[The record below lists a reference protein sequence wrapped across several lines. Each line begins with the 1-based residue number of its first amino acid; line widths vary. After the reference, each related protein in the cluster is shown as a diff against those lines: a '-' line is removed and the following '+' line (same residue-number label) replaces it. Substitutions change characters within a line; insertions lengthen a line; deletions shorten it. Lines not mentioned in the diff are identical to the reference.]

1 MTRPL
6 FPSTLAALRR
16 LLAWSLAPA
25 LAAFGPIALAQDRSG
40 GATGATGSPGA
51 AGMTGSTSATANR
64 GTWMSGSD
72 RRFVEKAM
80 HGGQAEVELARM
92 AQSHATQ
99 ADVKA
104 FAQRM
109 QQDHGKANEELTQ
122 LANAK
127 FTPRDMKPDAQHRRE
142 ADRLAKLSGAQ
153 FDRAYMRMMVE
164 DHRKTVAEFEK
175 AARSA
180 QDPQIKAFA
189 AKTLPTLQEHL
200 LRAQTV
206 HGALEGGNRTS
217 RRGNDTAPSTGTPR

>member
-1 MTRPL
+1 MTRHLPL
-6 FPSTLAALRR
+6 SCLAARRR
-16 LLAWSLAPA
+16 LLALSLAPA

-40 GATGATGSPGA
+40 ATTGGTGTAGSTGAAGATG
-51 AGMTGSTSATANR
+51 NR
-64 GTWMSGSD
+64 GAKMAGSD

-92 AQSHATQ
+92 AQSRATQ

-122 LANAK
+122 IVNAK
-127 FTPRDMKPDAQHRRE
+127 FTPMDMKPDAQHRRE
-142 ADRLAKLSGAQ
+142 ADRLAKLSGAE

-175 AARSA
+175 AAKSA
-180 QDPQIKAFA
+180 EDQQIKAFA

-200 LRAQTV
+200 QLAQTV
-206 HGALEGGNRTS
+206 HGALEGGNKTS
-217 RRGNDTAPSTGTPR
+217 RRGNDTAPSTGTTR